1 MSKKRKYR
9 TLPKE
14 LKIFPITHRETRFG
28 NGLLL
33 VTEEVPYVDSFA
45 IGIGVNIGSRGEPE
59 GLEGISHLV
68 EHSVFRRTQ
77 NYTSSEIN
85 ELFERYGAYAN
96 AFTTKEYTS
105 FYVRALNSNFKK
117 VWDLLFEVVFRPKFH
132 KTDLAKEKSIIKEEI
147 RSYIED
153 PEEEIFDLADKL
165 LYRGC
170 QLSNP
175 IVGYVGSVHRI
186 KLDDVKNFYS
196 KNYIPSNT
204 VVTVVSKLNH
214 ESVLGLLGTDL
225 DALPYLGISSSDT
238 KRIRLNYNIKE
249 EFRKHLL
256 QSHFVYFCGLPKL
269 DERERLVATI
279 FNVALGDS
287 ASSRLYKNL
296 REKYGLVY
304 NVFSSLSIYS
314 DNTSFYIYSSVEQ
327 KKLSK
332 AKELILQELYSLYDS
347 GLKST
352 ELEIAKEQ
360 IKSSIIIAQE
370 SISERMQSIIKNQLT
385 FGYSKPFAETISIVE
400 SIGSKEISDFI
411 VKYLHP
417 EKWSSIVFLPK

>member
-14 LKIFPITHRETRFG
+14 FKPFPITHRETRFD

-33 VTEEVPYVDSFA
+33 ITEEVPYVDSFA
-45 IGIGVNIGSRGEPE
+45 IGIGVNIGSRDDPD

-105 FYVRALNSNFKK
+105 FYVRALNANFKK

-132 KTDLAKEKSIIKEEI
+132 KTDLTKEKSIIKEEI

-153 PEEEIFDLADKL
+153 PEEEIFDCADKL
-165 LYRGC
+165 LYKGC

-175 IVGYVGSVHRI
+175 IVGYVGSVQRI

-196 KNYIPSNT
+196 ENYIPSNT
-204 VVTVVSKLNH
+204 VITVVSKLNH
-214 ESVLGLLGTDL
+214 EGVLELLGSNL
-225 DALPYLGISSSDT
+225 DSLLYLDVPCSD
-238 KRIRLNYNIKE
+238 IRNIKLNHNIKE
-249 EFRKHLL
+249 EFRKHLV

-314 DNTSFYIYSSVEQ
+314 DNTSFYIYSSVDK

-347 GLKST
+347 GLKPT
-352 ELEIAKEQ
+352 EIEIAKEQ

-370 SISERMQSIIKNQLT
+370 SLSERMQSIIKNQLT

-400 SIGSKEISDFI
+400 SISSIEVYDFI